1 MSKSSIIDFSQG
13 LQYASCTKNLLENP
27 GYVLTAVKDFTI
39 STKIITHNNE
49 EENEQ
54 SNLEPKSSQLYN
66 FTDTQRNGVL
76 IVEYQDPSDGEIDN
90 TMQDIEEVDIETS
103 MEPLETMVKEE
114 EQKEDTDPFVIVEEK
129 FGGQNISLVL
139 LPRFPAEHP
148 LSSKQR
154 FDYFVIF
161 DQPMN
166 KFLGKYQCS
175 SLSFLNYLIRL
186 VCMITWMFLD

>member
-1 MSKSSIIDFSQG
+1 M
-13 LQYASCTKNLLENP
+13 
-27 GYVLTAVKDFTI
+27 TAVTDFTI

-49 EENEQ
+49 EENEEN
-54 SNLEPKSSQLYN
+54 SLEPKSSQLYN

-90 TMQDIEEVDIETS
+90 TVEDAEDIDVEAS
-103 MEPLETMVKEE
+103 MEPLETIVKEE
-114 EQKEDTDPFVIVEEK
+114 ERKEDADPFVNVEER

-154 FDYFVIF
+154 FQYFVVVI
-161 DQPMN
+161 QPIK
-166 KFLGKYQCS
+166 KFIGKYKCNS
-175 SLSFLNYLIRL
+175 HFFLNCLIFM
-186 VCMITWMFLD
+186 VCMITWMFLDQV

>member
-1 MSKSSIIDFSQG
+1 M
-13 LQYASCTKNLLENP
+13 
-27 GYVLTAVKDFTI
+27 TAVKDFTI

-49 EENEQ
+49 EENEEN
-54 SNLEPKSSQLYN
+54 NLEPKSSQLYN

-90 TMQDIEEVDIETS
+90 TVQDAEDVDVEAS
-103 MEPLETMVKEE
+103 MEPFETIVKEE
-114 EQKEDTDPFVIVEEK
+114 KQKEDTDPFANVEEN

-154 FDYFVIF
+154 FDYFVVVK
-161 DQPMN
+161 QAMN
-166 KFLGKYQCS
+166 KFL
-175 SLSFLNYLIRL
+175 
-186 VCMITWMFLD
+186 

>member
-1 MSKSSIIDFSQG
+1 M
-13 LQYASCTKNLLENP
+13 
-27 GYVLTAVKDFTI
+27 TAVKDFTI

-49 EENEQ
+49 EENEEN
-54 SNLEPKSSQLYN
+54 NLEPKSSQLYN

-90 TMQDIEEVDIETS
+90 TVQDAEDVDVEAS
-103 MEPLETMVKEE
+103 MEPFETIVKEE
-114 EQKEDTDPFVIVEEK
+114 EQKEDTDPFANVEEN

-154 FDYFVIF
+154 FDYFVVVK
-161 DQPMN
+161 QAMN
-166 KFLGKYQCS
+166 KFLWICQCIS
-175 SLSFLNYLIRL
+175 VLFFRFLIRL
-186 VCMITWMFLD
+186 VFMVTWIFLVQVLAVILDLQTINYIWFKNNSKMLYS